1 MRTVTK
7 LPLKAIKQVSTCGVS
22 YAEFVRNSEPAPSC
36 VIAGQSVMLEGREYS
51 TGSFGWMIVGRPT
64 VKVTLPNGS
73 VLECSMD
80 VKLYVKDSKTAYRTA
95 EDSSVLN
102 PVYLAKLAANNDSE
116 SADETVG

>member
-1 MRTVTK
+1 MQFVSK
-7 LPLKAIKQVSTCGVS
+7 LPLKAVKQISTCGVS
-22 YAEFVRNSEPAPSC
+22 FAEFCRNSDPAPSC
-36 VIAGQSVMLEGREYS
+36 TIAGTSVKLEGREYS

-102 PVYLAKLAANNDSE
+102 PVYLAKLAATHDSE
-116 SADETVG
+116 PADETVG